1 MQCTLIN
8 RQLMEKEATL
18 WILALSRTVKELF
31 KKKKLNPESGLDRTQ
46 IEIVPKIHLPFEIQK
61 NQSVSFWILCL
72 QTDKPMMVKKRT
84 SLVVI
89 NSIS

>member
-31 KKKKLNPESGLDRTQ
+31 KKNLNPESGLDGTQ
-46 IEIVPKIHLPFEIQK
+46 IQVVPKIHLPFEIQK
-61 NQSVSFWILCL
+61 NQSVSFWIFCL
-72 QTDKPMMVKKRT
+72 QTDKPIKEPPWW
-84 SLVVI
+84 
-89 NSIS
+89 